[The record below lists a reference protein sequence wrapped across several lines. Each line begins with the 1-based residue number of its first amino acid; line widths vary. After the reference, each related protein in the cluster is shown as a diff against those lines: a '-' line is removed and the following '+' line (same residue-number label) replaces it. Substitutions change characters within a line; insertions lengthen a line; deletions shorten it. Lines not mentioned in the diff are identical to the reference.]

1 MQIEKPHVIQLAG
14 YNKMV
19 DQGSFSE
26 LIAKGE
32 ATSNPVF
39 RLVIVPVACKAI

>member
-1 MQIEKPHVIQLAG
+1 MIEKPHVIQLAG

-19 DQGSFSE
+19 DQGSFSK

-32 ATSNPVF
+32 ACSLLCHVKCVSSVRIP
-39 RLVIVPVACKAI
+39 